1 MIVKE
6 KSAAMSAKEP
16 SPMIRSR
23 LLAAPASCTFP
34 TCRNFFALFANAG
47 SNITWPQTSHRSRPP
62 FMKLPAVTSAGICTG
77 IVLEPQRPLNLPR
90 APNRLVHDSQH
101 AQRGTGEK
109 AGVRGVATRRP
120 RRCPRNGEVIERQ
133 VLRNV
138 VNGDVKA
145 GSVRNVEDV
154 KSEFHRDALGQFRR
168 LNHG

>member
-34 TCRNFFALFANAG
+34 TYRNFFALFANAG

-77 IVLEPQRPLNLPR
+77 IVLEPPRPSEAKPQRHLNLPR
-90 APNRLVHDSQH
+90 APDRLVHDSQP

-138 VNGDVKA
+138 VNGMSKLAVFVTLKM
-145 GSVRNVEDV
+145 SKVNFIET
-154 KSEFHRDALGQFRR
+154 
-168 LNHG
+168 